1 MDTGNLIKQPISDIT
16 REVDLAFNMMGW
28 ISLILLGGITLAMV
42 YFVIRYSRG
51 RAKKTTQIEGNLWL
65 ELTWVVLPT
74 ILVTW
79 MFWVGY
85 KGFLLIR
92 EVPEGAMVVKVTG
105 QQWSWSFYYPEE
117 RISTTE
123 MTVPVNTP
131 VKVEITSPPDDVLH
145 SFFIPDFRVKEDAV
159 PGKETYLWFESNRVG
174 DFNIFCAEYCGKDH
188 SRMISM
194 LHVVSEDD
202 YRKWIRAQVQK
213 KYKPLEFEGL
223 VDPNHPAFGPDDLN
237 IDSAALYRNYCA
249 SCHGAEG
256 DGSGLPGVARNFND
270 LPKWKKSSKAT
281 DIYRTL
287 TEGIAGTQMRSFPNF
302 TPWEKVGLAHTVRR
316 FIRDGAQPITDEDYA
331 TLVEQYELD
340 KMQGPKETI
349 TVERAMELLTEDAAE
364 TSASSPEEP
373 PVTTGLTQPPSGKAQ
388 ETPNP

>member
-1 MDTGNLIKQPISDIT
+1 MDTGNLTTQPLSDIT

-28 ISLILLGGITLAMV
+28 ISLFLLGGITLAMV

-51 RAKKTTQIEGNLWL
+51 RAKKATQIEGNLWL
-65 ELTWVVLPT
+65 EVTWVVLPV

-117 RISTTE
+117 GISTTE
-123 MTVPVNTP
+123 MTVPVNIP
-131 VKVEITSPPDDVLH
+131 VKVEITAPPDDVIH

-159 PGKETYLWFESNRVG
+159 PGKESYLWFESKRTG

-194 LHVVSEDD
+194 LHVVSKED
-202 YRKWIRAQVQK
+202 YRKWIKAQEAK
-213 KYKPLEFEGL
+213 KYKPLEFAGL

-237 IDSAALYRNYCA
+237 IDAAALYRNYCA

-270 LPKWKKSSKAT
+270 LPHWKKSSKVT

-287 TEGIAGTQMRSFPNF
+287 IEGIPKTQMRAFPNF
-302 TPWEKVGLAHTVRR
+302 TPWEKLALAHTVRG
-316 FIRDGAQPITDEDYA
+316 FIREGAEPVTEEDYA
-331 TLVEQYELD
+331 GLVEQYELD

-349 TVERAMELLTEDAAE
+349 PVERAMELLLEEDAE
-364 TSASSPEEP
+364 TSAE
-373 PVTTGLTQPPSGKAQ
+373 PVTEELAPPHSDV
-388 ETPNP
+388 PNP